1 MGMKMSNEKRESEV
15 LEHEG
20 EDDVRFKDIHGRID
34 ALEKHCG
41 IGKHAPKK
49 KTDMERMKERK
60 RHT

>member
-1 MGMKMSNEKRESEV
+1 MTKESRDSKL

-20 EDDVRFKDIHGRID
+20 EDDLSFEGVHKRLD
-34 ALEKHCG
+34 AVEKHCG

>member
-1 MGMKMSNEKRESEV
+1 MTKEAAESEV

-20 EDDVRFKDIHGRID
+20 EDDVRFKGMHERLD
-34 ALEKHCG
+34 AVEKHCG

>member
-1 MGMKMSNEKRESEV
+1 MTKEAAESEM

-20 EDDVRFKDIHGRID
+20 GDDVRFNELHGRVDTI
-34 ALEKHCG
+34 EKTLG
-41 IGKHAPKK
+41 LGKHVPKK

>member
-1 MGMKMSNEKRESEV
+1 MTKEASESQM

-20 EDDVRFKDIHGRID
+20 EDDVRFKDLHGRLD

-41 IGKHAPKK
+41 LGKHAPKQ
-49 KTDMERMKERK
+49 KTPMERMKERK

>member
-1 MGMKMSNEKRESEV
+1 M

-20 EDDVRFKDIHGRID
+20 GDDVRFSDLHERVNTI
-34 ALEKHCG
+34 EKSLG
-41 IGKHAPKK
+41 LGKHAPKK

>member
-1 MGMKMSNEKRESEV
+1 MAETKEASESEM

-20 EDDVRFKDIHGRID
+20 GDDVRFNELHDRVNTI
-34 ALEKHCG
+34 EKTLG

>member
-1 MGMKMSNEKRESEV
+1 MANEKTDSEV

-20 EDDVRFKDIHGRID
+20 EDDVRFKDVHTRLDGI
-34 ALEKHCG
+34 EKHLG

-60 RHT
+60 RHA

>member
-1 MGMKMSNEKRESEV
+1 MTKESRESES
-15 LEHEG
+15 LENKG
-20 EDDVRFKDIHGRID
+20 EDDMSFEGCHKRMDGI
-34 ALEKHCG
+34 EKHLG

>member
-1 MGMKMSNEKRESEV
+1 MTKEARESEM

-20 EDDVRFKDIHGRID
+20 EDDVRFKDIRERLDG
-34 ALEKHCG
+34 LEKHCG
-41 IGKHAPKK
+41 LGKHAPKQ

>member
-1 MGMKMSNEKRESEV
+1 VKESKEARESEL

-20 EDDVRFKDIHGRID
+20 EDEMSFEHVHKRLDGI
-34 ALEKHCG
+34 EKHLG

>member
-1 MGMKMSNEKRESEV
+1 MIGSKESRESES
-15 LEHEG
+15 LERLG
-20 EDDVRFKDIHGRID
+20 EDDMSFEGVHKRID
-34 ALEKHCG
+34 GVEKHLG